1 MPSISWTYKDF
12 WEWFI
17 QIEEDKRKTAA
28 MIELLGND
36 WLVRLSAE
44 AQAEIFRFAPD
55 EILLNLKHIP
65 KIVKRRTLEILEYE
79 RNKKDK
85 RIKRK

>member
-1 MPSISWTYKDF
+1 MPSISWQWKD
-12 WEWFI
+12 WWMWFE
-17 QIEEDKRKTAA
+17 QVEEDKRKTAA
-28 MIELLGND
+28 MVELIGNG
-36 WLVRLSAE
+36 WLARLSAE

-79 RNKKDK
+79 RKRKDK
-85 RIKRK
+85 RIKRQ

>member
-1 MPSISWTYKDF
+1 MPTISWQYKDF

-17 QIEEDKRKTAA
+17 QIEDDKRKTVA
-28 MIELLGND
+28 MVELIGNG
-36 WLVRLSAE
+36 WLARLSAE
-44 AQAEIFRFAPD
+44 AQAHIFQYAPD

-79 RNKKDK
+79 RSKKDK
-85 RIKRK
+85 RIRKR